1 MDREYKDLNKWYEK
15 ADTLNTW
22 IYFNEKTIDEE
33 SSGSST
39 ATIPAIK
46 EQMEKN
52 QVFYIKCGNLF
63 INFTNASLEGIT
75 DGLANGICQKLPEV
89 YSFWLYCQLQPKE
102 HEKIKSL
109 LHGRISVYQSQEIF
123 LDCFSLD

>member
-33 SSGSST
+33 SSGSSA

-63 INFTNASLEGIT
+63 IGEAECESSLSEFLRHKFHECVTEGNY
-75 DGLANGICQKLPEV
+75 GWAC
-89 YSFWLYCQLQPKE
+89 
-102 HEKIKSL
+102 
-109 LHGRISVYQSQEIF
+109 
-123 LDCFSLD
+123 